1 MKTHL
6 IKLLTLFISSLLT
19 ANCAFAANPVVLVLG
34 DSLSASYGLPENSG
48 WVHLLRTRLASQTQP
63 YDVVNASIS
72 GDTTRGGLSRIPT
85 ALKQFSPEIVI
96 VELGGNDALQ
106 GLPLKSTFN
115 NLDMIVSQIKK
126 TGAKPIIVG
135 VEIPLNYGPT
145 YSKQFSRIFG
155 DIANKHAIP
164 LVPSIFQGFGYKR
177 ELFQSDGIHPVASA
191 QPLMME
197 TVWKGLE
204 PVLRKSSAASSRQG
218 KL

>member
-1 MKTHL
+1 MKKYL
-6 IKLLTLFISSLLT
+6 IKLLTLFIASLLT
-19 ANCAFAANPVVLVLG
+19 ANWAFAANPVVLVLG
-34 DSLSASYGLPENSG
+34 DSLSAAYGLPENSG
-48 WVHLLRTRLASQTQP
+48 WVHLLRTRLASYTQP

-115 NLDMIVSQIKK
+115 NLDMIVGQIKK
-126 TGAKPIIVG
+126 AGAKPIIVG
-135 VEIPLNYGPT
+135 VEIPPNYGPSYT
-145 YSKQFSRIFG
+145 KLFSKVFG
-155 DIANKHAIP
+155 DIATKHTTP

-191 QPLMME
+191 QSLMME

-204 PVLRKSSAASSRQG
+204 PVLRKSPSTSPSQG